1 MPDDVPDIGRLR
13 NQPTNLPRSVL
24 LRVKGFVRTTA
35 PDSRF
40 YLVQCSGA
48 VAGISEWS
56 GTDDDINPALVFIGT
71 PDMPGADQLSIILA
85 AVADHS

>member
-1 MPDDVPDIGRLR
+1 MPDDVPDLRRLR
-13 NQPTNLPRSVL
+13 KQPTNLPRSV

-48 VAGISEWS
+48 LAGISEWS

-71 PDMPGADQLSIILA
+71 PDMPGADQLSILLA
-85 AVADHS
+85 AAADHS